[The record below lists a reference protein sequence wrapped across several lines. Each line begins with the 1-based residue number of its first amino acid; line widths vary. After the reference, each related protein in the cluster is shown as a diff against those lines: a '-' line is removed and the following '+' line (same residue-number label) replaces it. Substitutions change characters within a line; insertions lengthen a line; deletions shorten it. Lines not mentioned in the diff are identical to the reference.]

1 MRISGLTQTTRT
13 HSGKKTGKLAR
24 QAMGIAALAL
34 GLSACSGDNKGA
46 FDAPEAVP
54 FAELYEQGIL
64 RYLGMYSPSS
74 TTVNGDVTSYAFGTG
89 DGPLCLDG
97 SGYNMATRDQ
107 GSQDLVIFLQG
118 GGACWSELC
127 SAFESAPPGLPSAG
141 ILDPTLENNPVGDWN
156 QVYLPY
162 CDGGLH
168 SSDKDN
174 DYDGDGEIDAPQRG
188 LHNLSAALDV
198 AVNAFPAPRR
208 ILLTGVSGGG
218 FGTTFALP
226 LVRHLYP
233 DVPIELVND
242 SGIGVSKPGDPD
254 FLRLLQDDWNQTA
267 FIPASC
273 PTCIPEDGHLSDYLD
288 WQLDQDPNVRRGFM
302 SYTQDSVIGGFFLGI
317 GGPAFEAAL
326 FPELMQMET
335 AHPDRVRYWAPDG
348 EGHTFLLSGLNVT
361 AGGVSALDWVAAMLD
376 GSQDWVSTRD
386 Q

>member
-1 MRISGLTQTTRT
+1 MTIFRPTQNASPTPRCYRLRT
-13 HSGKKTGKLAR
+13 LGV
-24 QAMGIAALAL
+24 AALAL
-34 GLSACSGDNKGA
+34 LLSACSGDNKGA
-46 FDAPEAVP
+46 FDTPAAAP
-54 FAELYEQGIL
+54 FAELYQQGIL
-64 RYLGMYSPSS
+64 RYLGLYSPSS
-74 TTVNGDVTSYAFGTG
+74 TTVDGDVTSYAFGTG

-97 SGYNMATRDQ
+97 SEYNMATRDQ

-127 SAFESAPPGLPSAG
+127 SAFETAPPGLPSLG
-141 ILDPTLENNPVGDWN
+141 ILDPALPNNPVGDWN

-174 DYDGDGEIDAPQRG
+174 DYDGDGEVDAPQRG

-233 DVPIELVND
+233 GVPIELVND
-242 SGIGVSKPGDPD
+242 SGVGISKPDDPS
-254 FLRLLQDDWNQTA
+254 FLRLLMEDWNQFA
-267 FIPASC
+267 FIPESC
-273 PTCIPEDGHLSDYLD
+273 PTCIPDDGHLSDYLD

-335 AHPDRVRYWAPDG
+335 AHPDRVRYWVPNG
-348 EGHTFLLSGLNVT
+348 SGHTFLLNGLDVT
-361 AGGVSALDWVAAMLD
+361 AGGVSGLDWVTAMIEGTD
-376 GSQDWVSTRD
+376 AWVSTSD